1 MQFFGIILKTRN
13 EKSETLKKVIE
24 SLNIW
29 REEKDLYLLSLEV
42 LNDHDFGVFFDNLMS
57 QISKSKNNKEYSI
70 EPLTS
75 KII

>member
-1 MQFFGIILKTRN
+1 MQFFGIVLKTRN
-13 EKSETLKKVIE
+13 EKSQTLRKVIQ

-29 REEKDLYLLSLEV
+29 PEEKDLYLLSLDI
-42 LNDHDFGVFFDNLMS
+42 LSDRDFGVFFDNLMS
-57 QISKSKNNKEYSI
+57 QVNKSKNMKEYSI